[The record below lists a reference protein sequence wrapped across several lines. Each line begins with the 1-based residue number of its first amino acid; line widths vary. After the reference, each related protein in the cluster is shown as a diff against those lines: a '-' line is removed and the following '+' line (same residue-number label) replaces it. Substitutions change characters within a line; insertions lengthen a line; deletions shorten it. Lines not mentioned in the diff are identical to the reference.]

1 MARRTLT
8 EIQNSILLAKSQAES
23 LDALTL
29 LGNSDDARTAI
40 DLTSNSKVSIWRL
53 WVYIQATA
61 IWVHEGIFEAHKAEI
76 EALIAL
82 NKLHTALW
90 YKGKAL
96 AFQFGFDIGELD
108 YYNNDGVD
116 EALVRASKIISQ
128 ASVEELGG
136 RLKIKVATLA
146 GDVLA
151 PIDETQ
157 KAAFTQY
164 MSLVRDAGT
173 RLEIISRP
181 PDDFKATI
189 DVYYDPLILDGL
201 GARLDGNNEAPVK
214 EAVIAYLYNLEF
226 NGEFILTKLTDH
238 LQTVEGVK
246 MPKIISA
253 WARFGTNPFLQLNE
267 TYIADSGYMTLN
279 NAETVIN
286 YIPREL
292 L

>member
-23 LDALTL
+23 LDALTI
-29 LGNSDDARTAI
+29 LGASDADTA
-40 DLTSNSKVSIWRL
+40 DNLTSTSKVSIWRL
-53 WVYIQATA
+53 WVYIQAMA

-108 YYNNDGVD
+108 YYDNTGVD
-116 EALVRASKIISQ
+116 DSLVKASKIISQ

-136 RLKIKVATLA
+136 RLKIKVATLD
-146 GDVLA
+146 GEVLA

-181 PDDFKATI
+181 PDDFKAVI
-189 DVYYDPLILDGL
+189 DIYYDPLILDGL
-201 GARLDGNNEAPVK
+201 GARLDGNNETPVK
-214 EAVIAYLYNLEF
+214 EAIIDYLYNLEF
-226 NGEFILTKLTDH
+226 NGELIVTKLTDY

-246 MPKIISA
+246 MPNIITT
-253 WARFGTNPFLQLNE
+253 WGRFGSNNYLEINE

-279 NAETVIN
+279 DTDTIIN